1 MIITRT
7 PLRISFAGG
16 GTDFEDYYKTGYG
29 AVMSAAIN
37 KYVYI
42 TVNPRFDNSFRISYS
57 RTEIV
62 DDQKD
67 IQHDMIREALKMV
80 GITKGMEITS
90 IADIPSG
97 TGLGSS
103 ASFAVGL
110 LNALY
115 TYAGKKLTSE
125 KLAQYAC
132 QLEIDVLKRP
142 VGKQDQYAAAYG
154 SINYFRFNAD
164 ESVERRNIWLDD
176 EDIVQME
183 HRLMLFYTGQ
193 SRDAGDILQKQKT
206 DIPSHIGTLDAMRA
220 QADTLSEIL
229 EKKGF
234 NEQFGHILHDGWLMK
249 KTLAEKITNSEM
261 DGYYQ
266 KALHAGAIGGKLLGA
281 GGGGFLLVYCDDSYR
296 EHVRKAL
303 RLRLLRFRISRSG
316 SEVVFFA

>member
-1 MIITRT
+1 
-7 PLRISFAGG
+7 
-16 GTDFEDYYKTGYG
+16 
-29 AVMSAAIN
+29 MSAAIN